1 MDEDDSLYDEIF
13 NQSKKTPVVVS
24 DIDYL
29 HENVHSTGP
38 EVSKTII
45 NKVKIAT
52 LANEKFKS
60 LNSRLKKQVSSLKMM
75 TLDLSK
81 RNTELKENIK
91 DQAMTSSEEIGL
103 KDQEVK
109 VLRAEL
115 IDVLSSLKEEQPW
128 ELSTKPKAC
137 PYTNTGNRQF
147 IRKKISLENINARKV
162 KIESCNSGNRQFV
175 RKGKPVSDL
184 KPKASKKLLSLT
196 GKNYSDLYADSC
208 IVECSICGEHLPIRS
223 MRWHTSSLHHMSIT
237 KYKEQCGGQLTFVRI
252 AFHLCKL
259 CGKEIQLDKDSIANH
274 VRGAHKVS
282 AMQYNQQFMINWR
295 RRAGQAGAGFSTTV
309 VEQGIGDSLG
319 PAVKTPE
326 EDQEGDGEEEDRSSE
341 DDDDYSHGS
350 NDDIGGGED
359 DGDKYG
365 EDLFS
370 SGIGT
375 PSEKDLVVPDDN
387 EIDDVCRILAGD
399 DDSWEWEDIEDKEEV
414 GGD

>member
-13 NQSKKTPVVVS
+13 NQSKKTLVVVS
-24 DIDYL
+24 DINYL

-38 EVSKTII
+38 EVSKAII
-45 NKVKIAT
+45 N
-52 LANEKFKS
+52 NEKSKS
-60 LNSRLKKQVSSLKMM
+60 QNSQLKKQVSSLIMM

-81 RNTELKENIK
+81 RNTELKENLK

-109 VLRAEL
+109 VLRAKL
-115 IDVLSSLKEEQPW
+115 FDVLSSLKEEQPW
-128 ELSTKPKAC
+128 DLSTKPKAC

-175 RKGKPVSDL
+175 RKRKPVSDL
-184 KPKASKKLLSLT
+184 KPKASKLLSLT
-196 GKNYSDLYADSC
+196 GKNYSDSYADSC

-252 AFHLCKL
+252 TCHLCKL

-295 RRAGQAGAGFSTTV
+295 RRAGQAGTGFSTTV
-309 VEQGIGDSLG
+309 VEQGIGESLG

-326 EDQEGDGEEEDRSSE
+326 EDQEGDGEEEDGSSE

-365 EDLFS
+365 EDLVS

-375 PSEKDLVVPDDN
+375 PSEKDLVVPDDKVDGD
-387 EIDDVCRILAGD
+387 EIDDVFRILAGD
-399 DDSWEWEDIEDKEEV
+399 DDSWEWEDIESKEEV
-414 GGD
+414 SGD